1 MLFGQLYGRS
11 DSPPCRRR
19 LTSILPA
26 ALALILLASPGFG
39 AVRRAKAGSPG
50 GIGFTSST
58 FEAPESIGTAPMTV
72 QRLGGTD
79 GAVTVDYAVTG
90 GTATAGSDYQTVSGT
105 LTWADGDGDDKPIQI
120 PIIDD
125 NVEES
130 AETVVV
136 TLSNPTGGAGLA
148 GPSTATLTIDDNDA
162 LPNPGALT
170 FTSANYRIRENRG
183 TASLIVQRTGGTDGI
198 VTVDYSVAGGT
209 AQPGSDYDDV
219 SGTLTWLNGD
229 ATTKVIQVPI
239 LDDAIGEGPE
249 TVIFALRDPS
259 GGASLGTVSSTTLT
273 IVDDDTLPG
282 PGTFSFT
289 STVFRA
295 PEGSGGVTVTV
306 QRTDGGQGAVS
317 VRMAAING
325 GATAGVDYKLPPM
338 RVLRWADGDSAPKSL
353 RVTFIDDSIPE
364 NTERFRLMLTA
375 PTGGAAIQAPSTATV
390 SILDDDE

>member
-1 MLFGQLYGRS
+1 MFPGQIHGQPDVS
-11 DSPPCRRR
+11 ACRRR
-19 LTSILPA
+19 LTSILLA
-26 ALALILLASPGFG
+26 ALAAALLAGPGFG
-39 AVRRAKAGSPG
+39 ATARRAKAGGPG

-58 FEAPESIGTAPMTV
+58 FEVPESVGTAPLTV

-105 LTWADGDGDDKPIQI
+105 LTWADGDGDNKPIQV

-125 NVEES
+125 NLEES

-162 LPNPGALT
+162 LPSPGVLA
-170 FTSANYRIRENRG
+170 FTSATYETRENSG
-183 TASLIVQRTGGTDGI
+183 TAPLRVQRTGGTDGI
-198 VTVDYSVAGGT
+198 VTVDYSVSGGT
-209 AQPGSDYDDV
+209 AQPGSDYQDV
-219 SGTLTWLNGD
+219 SGTLTWLDGD
-229 ATTKVIQVPI
+229 AATKVIQVPI

-249 TVIFALRDPS
+249 TVIFALREPS
-259 GGASLGTVSSTTLT
+259 GGAALGTASSTTLT

-289 STVFRA
+289 SALYRGG
-295 PEGSGGVTVTV
+295 EGSGGVTVVV

-317 VRMAAING
+317 VRVAAING
-325 GATAGVDYKLPPM
+325 GATAGVDYRLPPM
-338 RVLRWADGDSAPKSL
+338 RVLRWADGDSAPKTL
-353 RVTFIDDSIPE
+353 RVIFVDDSTPE
-364 NTERFRLMLTA
+364 FTERFKLMLTA
-375 PTGGAAIQAPSTATV
+375 PTGGANIKAPSTATI
-390 SILDDDE
+390 SIMDDD